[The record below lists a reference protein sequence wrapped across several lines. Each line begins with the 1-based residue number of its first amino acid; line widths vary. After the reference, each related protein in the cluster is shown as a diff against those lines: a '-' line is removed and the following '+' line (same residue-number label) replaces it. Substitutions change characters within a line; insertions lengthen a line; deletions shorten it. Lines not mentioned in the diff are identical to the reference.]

1 MNFVEKVKKLQNYF
15 ADSNFKRV
23 IEGCE
28 VLNKKFPNNS
38 FILNLSGLAYQS
50 LDNDHRAIKF
60 FELALKADNNNISAM
75 NNLANSLRKIEQYF
89 KAEQIYKKII
99 KINPSYINVYNNYG
113 NLKSAIND
121 IENAIKLYNQG
132 INIAKEKNINPLD
145 FLNHLALA
153 LQSLNKVTETIEVVN
168 KMLKIDPNNANAH
181 QILSSIYKYSL
192 TNEETMIH
200 ISKMKKILLENNF
213 EDEKK
218 RGIISF
224 ALGKAYDDL
233 KDSDEAIKFLSLGN
247 KIMNKN
253 RNSNIVEEINI
264 ANDMKNAFEDI
275 DLNTKHKSFSNKKII
290 FICGMPRSGTTLV
303 EQIISSHNKVY
314 GAGELTFLSSVVNN
328 NFFIGSKLDKKKIAK
343 LQNSPKNLIND
354 QYFEK
359 ISSFNVDQNVLT
371 DKALINFKWIG
382 FIKIFFPNSK
392 IIHCK
397 RDPKDN
403 CLSIY
408 KNNFSSPNMNW
419 AFDQKD
425 ISKYYNNYSFLM
437 KFWCSK
443 IPEFIHTIEYEKL
456 VSDKKNEIEKL
467 LEFCEL
473 ELDDNCFNHHKN
485 TKTQIKTVSIS
496 QARQAVYSSS
506 VRSSDKYKDYLK
518 EMFENLI

>member
-1 MNFVEKVKKLQNYF
+1 MWPTNSDPQHGSFIKAHVQASKNLGNQIAVVCFGNKPIENQEIKTFYTPFRKGPFGWKVKLDY
-15 ADSNFKRV
+15 V
-23 IEGCE
+23 IKAINHLGGCE
-28 VLNKKFPNNS
+28 LLHIHGGS
-38 FILNLSGLAYQS
+38 ADTAY
-50 LDNDHRAIKF
+50 
-60 FELALKADNNNISAM
+60 
-75 NNLANSLRKIEQYF
+75 
-89 KAEQIYKKII
+89 II
-99 KINPSYINVYNNYG
+99 IR
-113 NLKSAIND
+113 LKS
-121 IENAIKLYNQG
+121 
-132 INIAKEKNINPLD
+132 
-145 FLNHLALA
+145 
-153 LQSLNKVTETIEVVN
+153 S
-168 KMLKIDPNNANAH
+168 
-181 QILSSIYKYSL
+181 KYS
-192 TNEETMIH
+192 I
-200 ISKMKKILLENNF
+200 F
-213 EDEKK
+213 
-218 RGIISF
+218 F

-233 KDSDEAIKFLSLGN
+233 KDSEEAIKFLTLGN
-247 KIMNKN
+247 KMMNKN
-253 RNSNIVEEINI
+253 RNSNITEEINI
-264 ANDMKNAFEDI
+264 TNEMKNAFENI
-275 DLNTKHKSFSNKKII
+275 DLSIKHKSFSNKKII

-314 GAGELTFLSSVVNN
+314 GAGELPFLSSVVHD
-328 NFFIGSKLDKKKIAK
+328 NFFNDNKLDKKKIAK
-343 LQNSPKNLIND
+343 LQNSPENLIND

-359 ISSFNVDQNVLT
+359 ISLFNFDEHVLT

-408 KNNFSSPNMNW
+408 KNNFSGSNLNW
-419 AFDQKD
+419 AFNQKD
-425 ISKYYNNYSFLM
+425 ISNYYNNYNFLM
-437 KFWCSK
+437 KFWYSK

-506 VRSSDKYKDYLK
+506 VRSSDKYKNHLK

>member
-15 ADSNFKRV
+15 TDGNFKRV
-23 IEGCE
+23 IEGCD

-38 FILNLSGLAYQS
+38 FILNLSGMAHQRL
-50 LDNDHRAIKF
+50 NKDHRAISF

-75 NNLANSLRKIEQYF
+75 NNLANSLKNIEQYF

-113 NLKSAIND
+113 NLKSDIND
-121 IENAIKLYNQG
+121 VENAIKLYDQG
-132 INIAKEKNINPLD
+132 INIAKKKNINSLVL
-145 FLNHLALA
+145 LNHLALA
-153 LQSLNKVTETIEVVN
+153 FQSLNKVTETIEIVN
-168 KMLKIDPNNANAH
+168 KMLKIDPKNANAH
-181 QILSSIYKYSL
+181 QILSSIYNYSL
-192 TNEETMIH
+192 TNDETMTH
-200 ISKMKKILLENNF
+200 LSKMKKILSENNF
-213 EDEKK
+213 EDDQE
-218 RGIISF
+218 GIISF

-233 KDSDEAIKFLSLGN
+233 KDSEEAIKFLSLGN
-247 KIMNKN
+247 KLMNNK
-253 RNSNIVEEINI
+253 RNSNIAEEINI
-264 ANDMKNAFEDI
+264 INDIKNAFEDI
-275 DLNTKHKSFSNKKII
+275 DLSKKHKNCSNKKII

-314 GAGELTFLSSVVNN
+314 GAGELPFLSSVIHN
-328 NFFIGSKLDKKKIAK
+328 NFFNENKLDKQKIIK
-343 LQNSPKNLIND
+343 LQNSSKNLIND

-359 ISSFNVDQNVLT
+359 ISLFNFDEHVLT

-382 FIKIFFPNSK
+382 FIKVFFPYSK

-408 KNNFSSPNMNW
+408 KNNFSAPNLNW

-425 ISKYYNNYSFLM
+425 ISNYYNNYSFLM
-437 KFWCSK
+437 KLWFSK

-456 VSDKKNEIEKL
+456 VSNKKNEIEKL

-485 TKTQIKTVSIS
+485 TKTPIKTVSIS
-496 QARQAVYSSS
+496 QARQAVYGSS
-506 VRSSDKYKDYLK
+506 VRSSDKYKDHLK

>member
-15 ADSNFKRV
+15 TDRNFKRV
-23 IEGCE
+23 IESCE

-38 FILNLSGLAYQS
+38 FILNLSGLAHQR
-50 LDNDHRAIKF
+50 LDKDHRAINF

-75 NNLANSLRKIEQYF
+75 NNLANSLKNIEQYS

-121 IENAIKLYNQG
+121 IENAIRLYEQG
-132 INIAKEKNINPLD
+132 LNVAKEKNINTLAL
-145 FLNHLALA
+145 LNHLALA
-153 LQSLNKVTETIEVVN
+153 FQSLNKVKETIEIVN
-168 KMLKIDPNNANAH
+168 KMLKIDPKNANAH
-181 QILSSIYKYSL
+181 QILSSIYKYST
-192 TNEETMIH
+192 TNDETMIH

-213 EDEKK
+213 EDDQK
-218 RGIISF
+218 GIIFF

-233 KDSDEAIKFLSLGN
+233 KDSEEAIKFLNLGN
-247 KIMNKN
+247 KMMNKN
-253 RNSNIVEEINI
+253 RNSNITEEINI
-264 ANDMKNAFEDI
+264 TNEMKNAFENI
-275 DLNTKHKSFSNKKII
+275 DLSIKHKSFSKKKII

-303 EQIISSHNKVY
+303 EQIISSHNEVY
-314 GAGELTFLSSVVNN
+314 GAGELPFLSSVVND
-328 NFFIGSKLDKKKIAK
+328 NFFNDNKLDKKKIAK
-343 LQNSPKNLIND
+343 LQNSPENLIND

-359 ISSFNVDQNVLT
+359 ISLFNFDELVLT

-408 KNNFSSPNMNW
+408 KNNFSGSNLNW

-425 ISKYYNNYSFLM
+425 ISNYYNNYNLLM
-437 KFWCSK
+437 KFWYSK

-496 QARQAVYSSS
+496 QARQSVYSSS
-506 VRSSDKYKDYLK
+506 VRSSDKYKDHLK